1 MRVDGR
7 IQLFPLVRVA
17 LAFAL
22 GILVGDALSG
32 VVASWMWLCS
42 LVAVLPPL
50 WLWHRRKYIDNRRP
64 VMQTVAVLAAVALCG
79 ALRMGNYLEGQ
90 RFVYVESE
98 ETFRAVVASTPFVYG
113 ARSGRGVDRRMSRYE
128 LVVADGR
135 FAGHKIYAYFPHDAK
150 WGSERPLSIDDGIV
164 MTARMRPAYISAKD
178 SSRGNGVGSHF
189 DYRRWLCSHDIVAR
203 VYASDGKWRRA
214 VFALDG
220 ISGLQRVMLWLGK
233 FRQRLLYE
241 YRGSGLS
248 ERAYAVVAAMTLG
261 DRNTLAKDVRE
272 AYSVSGAS
280 HILALSGM
288 HLGIIYMLLSLLF
301 ERGARDSYTKVFV
314 LAAIWGYALMV
325 GMAASVV
332 RSAVMC
338 TMFAISYMLCRQT
351 MSLNTLGLA
360 ALLLLAM
367 SPMNL
372 WDIGFQMSF
381 LAVFGIV
388 FFYDRFYV
396 VVSGKFF
403 VRHRVL
409 GWLWTMLTVPLS
421 AQVMVAPLVV
431 YYFGRFSCYFFL
443 SNYIAVPLATIII
456 YSSIMLCVTFF
467 WPWLQGIVATV
478 VGWEVAALNGALAW
492 VASLP
497 GASIG
502 DIRINGLQL
511 ALLYAIVALLYCL
524 SFYLERMYRSAYGV
538 KLEKYVKNEK
548 KSM

>member
-22 GILVGDALSG
+22 GIVVGDALSG

-42 LVAVLPPL
+42 LVVALPPL

-64 VMQTVAVLAAVALCG
+64 VMQTVAVLAAVVLCG
-79 ALRMGNYLEGQ
+79 ALRMSNWLEGQ
-90 RFVYVESE
+90 RFEYAGSE
-98 ETFRAVVASTPFVYG
+98 ETFRAVVASSPYIYSAKAAHG
-113 ARSGRGVDRRMSRYE
+113 SRRQTARYE
-128 LVVADGR
+128 FVVADGR
-135 FAGHKIYAYFPHDAK
+135 FAGHKIYAYSPHGANAEWEK
-150 WGSERPLSIDDGIV
+150 PLSIGDGIV
-164 MTARMRPAYISAKD
+164 MTARMRPAYDA
-178 SSRGNGVGSHF
+178 SRDNSHGNRSGSHF

-203 VYASDGKWRRA
+203 VYSSEGKWHRA

-220 ISGLQRVMLWLGK
+220 ISGLQRLTLWLGR
-233 FRQRLLYE
+233 FRQRLQAE
-241 YRGSGLS
+241 YRDSGLS
-248 ERAYAVVAAMTLG
+248 EDTYAVVAAMTLG
-261 DRNTLAKDVRE
+261 DRNALTKDVRE

-280 HILALSGM
+280 HVLALSGM

-301 ERGARDSYTKVFV
+301 ERGPRDSYTKVFV

-325 GMAASVV
+325 GMATSVV
-332 RSAVMC
+332 RSAIMC
-338 TMFAISYMLCRQT
+338 TMFAISYMLCRQN

-360 ALLLLAM
+360 ALLLLAI

-396 VVSGKFF
+396 VVSAKFLQT
-403 VRHRVL
+403 HRVL

-443 SNYIAVPLATIII
+443 SNYIAVPLATIVI
-456 YSSIMLCVTFF
+456 YSSILLCATFF
-467 WPWLQGIVATV
+467 WPWLQGVVATV
-478 VGWEVAALNGALAW
+478 VEWEVTAMNGALSW
-492 VASLP
+492 VAALP
-497 GASIG
+497 GASIEN
-502 DIRINGLQL
+502 IRINGLQL
-511 ALLYAIVALLYCL
+511 ALLYVIVALLYCL
-524 SFYLERMYRSAYGV
+524 SFYMEKMYRSAYGV
-538 KLEKYVKNEK
+538 KLEKYVKK
-548 KSM
+548 GKRT